1 MQRNDLLQNDGT
13 IYRVLDVTEERILVI
28 DCIKRT
34 MPQWIDA
41 ATMTQYQP
49 ATEAVLLERSQVELF
64 DIDALDAESKKIV
77 HERFTMVAGVLPF
90 IADDRLRTYAINRI
104 AADRNVSKQT
114 IRNYLCLYLAYQ
126 NISTLAPKRTTS
138 DKPLTKDEKNIRWAL
153 NKFFYTQNKN
163 SLNTAY
169 TYMLKERYTDGL
181 GNLFS
186 EHPTFNQFRYFYRK
200 HRKMQTYYISRNGLK
215 DYQRNNRPLIGNGVQ
230 EFAPAIG
237 VGMLDSTICD
247 IYLVDDAHNLVGRPI
262 LTACVDAFSGLCC
275 GYSLSWEGGVYS
287 LRGLVTNIISD
298 KAICKQDY
306 NGILGG
312 ADSFTVIGSS
322 GIGKSS
328 AINRAIDQII
338 ATGII
343 ETKEPYSRIIPCIVV
358 QCPFDSSVKGL
369 LLEILRKVDECL
381 NSQYYEN
388 ALRVR
393 ATTDMLIGN
402 VSQVALN
409 HIGLLVV
416 DEIQNVCNSR
426 HGKSLVGMLTQL
438 INNSGISICM
448 VGTPESAVFFEQA
461 MQLARRSL
469 GLQYKAIEYNAYFR
483 DFCRTLFSIAMSNM
497 MRC

>member
-1 MQRNDLLQNDGT
+1 MDKLTDIINLLPPMKAGDDL
-13 IYRVLDVTEERILVI
+13 I
-28 DCIKRT
+28 
-34 MPQWIDA
+34 
-41 ATMTQYQP
+41 
-49 ATEAVLLERSQVELF
+49 S
-64 DIDALDAESKKIV
+64 AL
-77 HERFTMVAGVLPF
+77 TVLPEYDKS
-90 IADDRLRTYAINRI
+90 ICDENEAIRLMALSDLYKIYLPSQMSVEI
-104 AADRNVSKQT
+104 YSK
-114 IRNYLCLYLAYQ
+114 LYLALLRSLQ
-126 NISTLAPKRTTS
+126 KKTT
-138 DKPLTKDEKNIRWAL
+138 KTAIQQKNE
-153 NKFFYTQNKN
+153 N
-163 SLNTAY
+163 
-169 TYMLKERYTDGL
+169 
-181 GNLFS
+181 
-186 EHPTFNQFRYFYRK
+186 H
-200 HRKMQTYYISRNGLK
+200 
-215 DYQRNNRPLIGNGVQ
+215 
-230 EFAPAIG
+230 
-237 VGMLDSTICD
+237 
-247 IYLVDDAHNLVGRPI
+247 
-262 LTACVDAFSGLCC
+262 
-275 GYSLSWEGGVYS
+275 
-287 LRGLVTNIISD
+287 

-328 AINRAIDQII
+328 AINRAIDQIT

-343 ETKEPYSRIIPCIVV
+343 ETTEPYSRIIPCIVV

-393 ATTDMLIGN
+393 ATTDLLIGN

-483 DFCRTLFSIAMSNM
+483 DFCRTLFSYRYVKYDAMLTEAIMAWLYEHSAGIISVLVSLVHDAQEIAILSGKETLNLETLNEAYQKRLSLLHGFIEPAISVKSYAATKKPKVPTTEAVVESTVNPHLILELATRAKDEQLNIVSLLREHMTIVEVSV
-497 MRC
+497 